1 VLDPFMGSGST
12 ALAARREGR
21 RCVGYEISAEYC
33 ELAKARLKELEGT
46 EETDGSE
53 GKERE

>member
-1 VLDPFMGSGST
+1 MGSGST